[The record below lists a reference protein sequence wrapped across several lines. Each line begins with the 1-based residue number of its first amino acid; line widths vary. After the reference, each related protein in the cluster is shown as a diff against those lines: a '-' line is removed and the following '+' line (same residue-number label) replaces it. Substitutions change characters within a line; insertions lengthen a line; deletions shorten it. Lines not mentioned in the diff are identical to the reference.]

1 MEKDDSIDNDT
12 NSINYPNM
20 DSDAPDTVPQLTTNT
35 DVEYVTQNKNE
46 QDDTDAKDNDQ
57 CKAVDDNN
65 DKVIQAN
72 AAKSSISANNV
83 PATSTSGPQIFIVRP
98 LPSRIN
104 PNNKIQ
110 EDNTKSEN
118 YREKEYSNQD
128 SSRLKLR
135 KGLHSL
141 DNAKIPDHYLQ
152 CCKDHENIQLELSKE
167 NEFLHAALSNA
178 HLQLNEKDVEFQN
191 RVAALNQSY
200 GSSIH
205 EMKMLLSSQ
214 RKLGNRWKEEMTT
227 LTQVFETTI
236 KDLSTENKQLRRFAE
251 KLKVDLK
258 EKSMEA
264 KEAKEMNGIYS
275 ARITKM
281 ERKFKK
287 LRDQD
292 EESYIEMTF

>member
-1 MEKDDSIDNDT
+1 MTMEKDDSIDNDT

-72 AAKSSISANNV
+72 VAKSSISANNV

-135 KGLHSL
+135 KGVINYKVVLTIS
-141 DNAKIPDHYLQ
+141 DT
-152 CCKDHENIQLELSKE
+152 
-167 NEFLHAALSNA
+167 
-178 HLQLNEKDVEFQN
+178 QN
-191 RVAALNQSY
+191 R
-200 GSSIH
+200 
-205 EMKMLLSSQ
+205 
-214 RKLGNRWKEEMTT
+214 
-227 LTQVFETTI
+227 
-236 KDLSTENKQLRRFAE
+236 
-251 KLKVDLK
+251 
-258 EKSMEA
+258 
-264 KEAKEMNGIYS
+264 
-275 ARITKM
+275 
-281 ERKFKK
+281 
-287 LRDQD
+287 
-292 EESYIEMTF
+292 